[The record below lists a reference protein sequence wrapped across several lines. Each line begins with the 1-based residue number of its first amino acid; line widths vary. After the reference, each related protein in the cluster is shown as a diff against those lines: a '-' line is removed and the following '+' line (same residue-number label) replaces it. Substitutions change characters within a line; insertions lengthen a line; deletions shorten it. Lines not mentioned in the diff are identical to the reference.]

1 MRPSARSIAAGTL
14 ALLSFSMFVGLGTWQ
29 VERRVWKLA
38 LIDRVDRRV
47 HSPPVEAPPP
57 AEWPHVKTASHEYL
71 HVRAS
76 GIFLPASQTRVQAL
90 TEFGPGFWLL
100 APLRQNDGSIILVNR
115 GFIAADPPERLVS
128 AHGLPAGPVTV
139 TGLLRMSEPRGSF
152 LRRNDPKADRWYS
165 RDVPAIAAAR
175 GLTRV
180 TPYFID
186 AEASSATGEAADA
199 PVGGL
204 TVIAFPNNHLMYAI
218 TWYTLACMIPA
229 ALWFAL
235 RERE

>member
-1 MRPSARSIAAGTL
+1 ML
-14 ALLSFSMFVGLGTWQ
+14 ALLFFSIFVGLGSWQ
-29 VERRVWKLA
+29 VERRGWKLA

-47 HSPPVEAPPP
+47 HSPPVDAPLP
-57 AEWPHVKTASHEYL
+57 AEWPRITTASHEYL

-90 TEFGPGFWLL
+90 TELGPGFWLL
-100 APLRQNDGSIILVNR
+100 AALRRSDGSITLVNR
-115 GFIAADPPERLVS
+115 GFIAADPPERTVS
-128 AHGLPAGPVTV
+128 AHGLPAGVVTV

-152 LRRNDPKADRWYS
+152 LRRNDPTADRWYS

-180 TPYFID
+180 APYFID
-186 AEASSATGEAADA
+186 AEPSQAMGEAEDA

-204 TVIAFPNNHLMYAI
+204 TVIAFHNNHLIYAI